1 MQFLGILVLILIVTT
16 LVGHYS
22 SRIGIPAVIGQL
34 VVGIVLGPAILNWI
48 QPNEFIHFF
57 SEIGVIILMFIAG
70 IESDL
75 KLLKK
80 YLKPSFLVAII
91 GVIVPMSMAY
101 GIGIFYKM
109 SNSES
114 LFLSIIFAATSVSIS
129 VAVLKELNVL
139 QGKAGATI
147 LGAAVVDDIL
157 AVIILSV
164 MISLVG
170 TGSNSNSLL
179 ITFGGQILFFIAIY
193 FVVKFLAPIMAKL
206 GQNLF
211 VPVGPTLMAMI
222 LCFGMAYLADLL
234 GLSSVVGAFFAGIAI
249 SQTEVRNEVDKS
261 IEPIGFA
268 IFIPVFFVSI
278 GLNMKLT
285 GLGSYIDFI
294 AILTL
299 TAVISKLFGAGLGAK
314 LSHFTISESYMVGA
328 GMVSRGEMALIIA
341 QIGYQSK
348 LISSSYY
355 SAIIT
360 AIILTT
366 LLAPF
371 LLKHSAKLSSKN
383 NVIFDPNDIDFEA
396 ENRFINANLYD

>member
-1 MQFLGILVLILIVTT
+1 MQFLGILVLILLATT
-16 LVGHYS
+16 FIGHFS

-34 VVGIVLGPAILNWI
+34 IIGIVLGPAILNWI

-91 GVIVPMSMAY
+91 GVIVPMTMAY
-101 GIGIFYKM
+101 SIGLLYKM

-170 TGSNSNSLL
+170 TGSNSTSLV

-193 FVVKFLAPIMAKL
+193 FVVKFLAPIMAQLGKKL
-206 GQNLF
+206 L
-211 VPVGPTLMAMI
+211 VPVGPTLMAMV
-222 LCFGMAYLADLL
+222 LCFGMAYLADIL
-234 GLSSVVGAFFAGIAI
+234 GLSSVVGAFFAGISI
-249 SQTEVRNEVDKS
+249 SQTDVRNEVDRS

-285 GLGSYIDFI
+285 GLGDHIAFI
-294 AILTL
+294 AILTF

-314 LSHFTISESYMVGA
+314 LSSFSFSESYMVGA

-348 LISSSYY
+348 LITSSYY

-371 LLKHSAKLSSKN
+371 LLKHAAKSSSKTQSIIDQN
-383 NVIFDPNDIDFEA
+383 EIDFEA
-396 ENRFINANLYD
+396 ENQFINANLYD